1 MLLLK
6 LRLEA
11 SIETHPRPLLIE
23 GRFEVPSKKRG
34 YKGCVCG
41 ASKSQSVTQKLSH
54 GQDAGNSCFLK
65 CNVSV

>member
-11 SIETHPRPLLIE
+11 SIEKHPRPLLVE

-34 YKGCVCG
+34 FRGVYTVF
-41 ASKSQSVTQKLSH
+41 QKAKVLR
-54 GQDAGNSCFLK
+54 FF
-65 CNVSV
+65 